1 MNKMSRINSLSL
13 VKIIGTHGTEG
24 RRKGIVPGNRDLLE
38 LFPLSIKN
46 KIPLLYLESVKKL
59 CENCDELKKSY
70 MRLREREA
78 AMLFQI
84 KEIVN
89 TLSEYNINYAVFK
102 TLKPF
107 PYIASDIDL
116 LFFADEGSKKALK
129 AFVRSGYKLLNSGPL
144 NFTMFDLES
153 GIKIDLYDE
162 ITVSRI
168 AYMDKRK
175 MEEYVT
181 ETTIDNVQVPVL
193 APEVDLLSA
202 IAHSFYKEQLYTL
215 ADFYSI
221 VLNIAQFTSQ
231 QTDTF
236 IKLAKAQCFEYAC
249 SLSLELTQTV
259 YSIVFGNK
267 IREIE
272 EISSE
277 FILGPILFAATHRVL
292 RHIRKKM
299 KMPYKYDYATVAMGL
314 VEKILK
320 DEGTKRSV
328 PFQVKEFLLNPRF
341 SKGFIERLISH
352 IVRETY

>member
-1 MNKMSRINSLSL
+1 MSRINSLSL
-13 VKIIGTHGTEG
+13 VKIIGTYGTEG
-24 RRKGIVPGNRDLLE
+24 KREGVVRENGDLLE

-70 MRLREREA
+70 NWLREREK
-78 AMLFQI
+78 AMLSQI

-89 TLSEYNINYAVFK
+89 TLSGHNISYAVFK

-107 PYIASDIDL
+107 PYIGSDIDL
-116 LFFADEGSKKALK
+116 LFFADEGTRKALK
-129 AFVRSGYKLLNSGPL
+129 AFGEHGYKLLNSGPL

-168 AYMDKRK
+168 AYVDKRK

-181 ETTIDNVQVPVL
+181 ETTVDNVKIPVL
-193 APEVDLLSA
+193 TPEVELLSA

-215 ADFYSI
+215 ADFYAI
-221 VLNIAQFTSQ
+221 VLHITQFTSQ

-236 IKLAKAQCFEYAC
+236 IKLAKAQCIGYAC
-249 SLSLELTQTV
+249 SLSLELTQTIH
-259 YSIVFGNK
+259 SIVFRNK

-277 FILGPILFAATHRVL
+277 FSLGPLLSAATYRTL
-292 RHIRKKM
+292 RHVEKKM

-320 DEGTKRSV
+320 DGSARRSM
-328 PFQVKEFLLNPRF
+328 PFQVKEFLLNPHF
-341 SKGFIERLISH
+341 SKEFIERVVSH
-352 IVRETY
+352 VVRETY

>member
-1 MNKMSRINSLSL
+1 MNKMPGINPLSL

-24 RRKGIVPGNRDLLE
+24 KRKGIVHENRDLLE
-38 LFPLSIKN
+38 LFLLSIKN

-59 CENCDELKKSY
+59 CENCNELKKPY
-70 MRLREREA
+70 MRLREREEA
-78 AMLFQI
+78 ILFQT

-89 TLSEYNINYAVFK
+89 TLSGHNINYAVFK

-144 NFTMFDLES
+144 NLTVFDLENC
-153 GIKIDLYDE
+153 IKIDLYDE

-175 MEEYVT
+175 IEEYVT
-181 ETTIDNVQVPVL
+181 ETTIDNVQIPVL
-193 APEVDLLSA
+193 TPEVDLLSA

-215 ADFYSI
+215 ADFYAI
-221 VLNIAQFTSQ
+221 VLNVTQFTSQ
-231 QTDTF
+231 QKDTF
-236 IKLAKAQCFEYAC
+236 IRLAKAQCIEYAC
-249 SLSLELTQTV
+249 SLSLELTQTIH
-259 YSIVFGNK
+259 SIVFGNK

-272 EISSE
+272 EVLSE
-277 FILGPILFAATHRVL
+277 FNLGPLIVAATYRTL
-292 RHIRKKM
+292 RNIEKKM

-314 VEKILK
+314 VEKILR
-320 DEGTKRSV
+320 DESTKRSV

-341 SKGFIERLISH
+341 SKGFIERLVSH